1 MITQY
6 EASSLLKEE
15 IPQLDKKT
23 YPVNLSLEIYAS
35 IHRFSDYT
43 RHAVEDHDYSQAK
56 KCFGLADRLYHHG
69 DRLVKMLIENNFI
82 YAFSSML
89 LQNRP
94 DRLVVRSL
102 IPARLYSV
110 YLQQVMKTGC

>member
-6 EASSLLKEE
+6 EAASLLKEE
-15 IPQLDKKT
+15 IPQLDNKI
-23 YPVNLSLEIYAS
+23 YPVDLSLEIYAS

-43 RHAVEDHDYSQAK
+43 RHAVEEHDYPQAK

-69 DRLVKMLIENNFI
+69 DRLVKMLIENDFV
-82 YAFSSML
+82 YAFSSL
-89 LQNRP
+89 LLKNQAEQQA
-94 DRLVVRSL
+94 VRSL